1 MQYEVI
7 IDVLSKILMGFGAVF
22 VSFISYYLY
31 CELKEKIKQFMK
43 RQSKIRCLCE
53 HEYEFKWHMYYGRDL
68 DEYCYVCRK
77 CNKVLKFKVADESEV
92 GCE

>member
-1 MQYEVI
+1 MELGI
-7 IDVLSKILMGFGAVF
+7 GLKIFFSILSFLGAISLAF
-22 VSFISYYLY
+22 IMFYVSEAIGV
-31 CELKEKIKQFMK
+31 KIKEIKK

-53 HEYEFKWHMYYGRDL
+53 HEYEFHCKFYYGRDL

-77 CNKVLKFKVADESEV
+77 CNKVLKFKVADKSEV

>member
-7 IDVLSKILMGFGAVF
+7 IDVVSNFLMMLGAVVVAF
-22 VSFISYYLY
+22 GSYGLY
-31 CELKEKIKQFMK
+31 CVLKLKIKQAMQ

-53 HEYEFKWHMYYGRDL
+53 HEYEFQWHIYYGRDL

-77 CNKVLKFKVADESEV
+77 CNKVLKFKVADKSEA
-92 GCE
+92 GE